1 MDELRS
7 TLGDIGI
14 DLGSVA
20 AYFILVGIIL
30 LVAYFASR
38 WLRGRVERTLSARSF
53 GRNGA
58 VLLGRL
64 TALSVYLVA
73 VIALLAS
80 LGVSWTGLLTFLG
93 AGTVALSLALQD
105 VLKNFFSGIFLL
117 MERPFRVG
125 DFIKVAGV
133 EGEVQGIDVRTTLVK
148 VSDGSVVMVP
158 NSLVFTEVLTNRSKS
173 GTRRID
179 LTIVATSR
187 SIVDTER
194 SIHDALRDI
203 PEVSKPIA
211 APVVKSASSME
222 TTLDLSLL
230 IEDSRD
236 VEQRVIH
243 ALVTSVDD
251 DSIAVTRL

>member
-1 MDELRS
+1 MDEVSSALS
-7 TLGDIGI
+7 DMGI
-14 DLGSVA
+14 DLGAIFAGIVLVA
-20 AYFILVGIIL
+20 IVL
-30 LVAYFASR
+30 LVALFVSR
-38 WLRGRVERTLSARSF
+38 WLRRRVERTLSARSF

-64 TALSVYLVA
+64 TALLVYLIA
-73 VIALLAS
+73 FIALLAS

-125 DFIKVAGV
+125 DFIKVKDI
-133 EGEVQGIDVRTTLVK
+133 EGEVQGIDVRTTVVK
-148 VSDGSVVMVP
+148 ISDGSVVMIP

-179 LTIVATSR
+179 LTIVAR
-187 SIVDTER
+187 GKSIIETER
-194 SIHDALRDI
+194 VIHNALGAL

-211 APVVKSASSME
+211 APIVKSASALE
-222 TTLDLSLL
+222 TSLDLSLL
-230 IEDSRD
+230 IEDSRE

-243 ALVTSVDD
+243 ALVAFVDD
-251 DSIAVTRL
+251 DSIKVTRL